1 MWQKNIN
8 DFNRVVAIGGG
19 HGMGRVLSSLSFL
32 GQRLTGIVTTTDNGG
47 STGRLRQS
55 QACIAWG
62 DLRNCLNQLVT
73 DPSIG
78 SLLFEYRFAGD
89 GELAGHNLGNLML
102 LALDS
107 LCVRPLDA
115 IKLISDMLK
124 IESQLLPMSEQPT
137 DLCAHMACG
146 SEAFGEVSIDQLD
159 IPPLSLR
166 LIPEVQATREAVQA
180 LQQAELI
187 ILGPGSFLT
196 SIMPPLLLAE
206 IGRAI
211 NESDALVVFIGNLV
225 AEHGP
230 ARHLDLAAQCR
241 WLESRIG
248 HGRVNAIL
256 APPGEYQMT
265 EWHDRLIQ
273 ADMCEAELQ
282 HRHDRFKLKQA
293 LDNTIQQL
301 MSQRGLACHHT

>member
-8 DFNRVVAIGGG
+8 DFERIVAIGGG

-32 GQRLTGIVTTTDNGG
+32 GQRLTGIVTTTDDGG
-47 STGRLRQS
+47 STGRLRKS
-55 QACIAWG
+55 QDCIAWG

-78 SLLFEYRFAGD
+78 SMLFEYRFAGR

-102 LALDS
+102 LALDN

-124 IESQLLPMSEQPT
+124 IESQLLPMSEFPT
-137 DLCAHMACG
+137 DLCANMECG
-146 SEAFGEVSIDQLD
+146 TRILGEVSIDQLAS
-159 IPPLSLR
+159 PPLSLG
-166 LIPEVQATREAVQA
+166 LMPEVQATREAVQA
-180 LQQAELI
+180 LQQADMV

-206 IGRAI
+206 IAKAI
-211 NESDALVVFIGNLV
+211 NENNAMVVFICNLV
-225 AEHGP
+225 AEKGP
-230 ARHLDLAAQCR
+230 AGQLDLKSQCR

-248 HGRVNAIL
+248 QGRIDAIL
-256 APPGEYQMT
+256 APSAAGGAGEWQGK
-265 EWHDRLIQ
+265 LI
-273 ADMCEAELQ
+273 EAELGESELP
-282 HRHDRFKLKQA
+282 HRHDRLKLKLA
-293 LDNTIQQL
+293 LDRVIQHL
-301 MSQRGLACHHT
+301 LNAR